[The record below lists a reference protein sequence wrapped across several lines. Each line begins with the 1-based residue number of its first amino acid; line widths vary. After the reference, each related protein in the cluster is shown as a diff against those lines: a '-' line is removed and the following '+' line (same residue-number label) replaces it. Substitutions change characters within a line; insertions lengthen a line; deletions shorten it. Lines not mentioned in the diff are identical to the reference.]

1 MPVAGIIIL
10 LIIITCIVCILPKE
24 ARPQQPLKNGKYIE
38 AVTMCGPV
46 QGVLE
51 DGAFAFRGIPYALP
65 PINNRRWQPAEPVR
79 RIEYC
84 WNGTRLTYNPSEV
97 CWQRQSSGL
106 VVGTEDCLYLDVFT
120 PRVGYD
126 SPLPVVV
133 MIGAETLSGG
143 SPGVMQPSA
152 KLSRVRDIV
161 FVRPNFRYDTLF

>member
-10 LIIITCIVCILPKE
+10 LIIITCIVCILPKDTS
-24 ARPQQPLKNGKYIE
+24 PQQPLKNGKYVE
-38 AVTMCGPV
+38 AVTWCGLV

-65 PINNRRWQPAEPVR
+65 PINQRRWQAAEPVR
-79 RIEYC
+79 RIEHC
-84 WNGTRLTYNPSEV
+84 WNGIRLTHNSSEV
-97 CWQRQSSGL
+97 CWQRQSTGL
-106 VVGTEDCLYLDVFT
+106 MTGAEDCLYLDVFT
-120 PRVGYD
+120 PAVRYD

-133 MIGAETLSGG
+133 MIGAETLSGS

-161 FVRPNFRYDTLF
+161 FVRPNFRYVTLV